1 MPGRI
6 VVGVDGS
13 EHGQAAL
20 RWAAGEARLRGATL
34 VAVHAWTFTP
44 PVAVG
49 APDLMAIPAGN
60 LAEELD
66 ADRAAAERLLDDA
79 LDGAA
84 AELADVPVERQL
96 MEDPPGEGLVRLA
109 EGADLVVVGTRGRGS
124 IAQALLGSVSHHVVQ
139 HAPCPVVIV
148 RHRGED

>member
-1 MPGRI
+1 VAGRI

-20 RWAAGEARLRGATL
+20 RFAAEEARIRGATL
-34 VAVHAWTFTP
+34 VAAHAWSFTP

-49 APDLMAIPAGN
+49 APDLMALPAGN

-66 ADRAAAERLLDDA
+66 ADRAAAERLL
-79 LDGAA
+79 
-84 AELADVPVERQL
+84 AEAVDSVLGTDPGIPVERVL
-96 MEDPPGEGLVRLA
+96 IEDAAGEGLVTAA
-109 EGADLVVVGTRGRGS
+109 EGADLVVVGSRGRGS
-124 IAQALLGSVSHHVVQ
+124 IARALLGSVSQHVVQ

-148 RHRGED
+148 RAPAGD